1 MPDNEY
7 YSFNDDAV
15 NNALAAARQLHE
27 NVDLRAVAEIPRLAG
42 PTSLLAECITVTI
55 NNNRVCL
62 NLPLGLPS
70 FCLPIPIH
78 VPNGTVAQ
86 ACIRICTFFGIP
98 TGACV
103 SITVAGQTVASQCFG
118 FGC

>member
-7 YSFNDDAV
+7 HSFSDEAV
-15 NNALAAARQLHE
+15 NNALEPARSLHADV
-27 NVDLRAVAEIPRLAG
+27 NLREVAEIPTLAS
-42 PTSLLAECITVTI
+42 PTSLLAECISVTI

-62 NLPLGLPS
+62 NLPLGLPRI
-70 FCLPIPIH
+70 CLPIPIH
-78 VPNGTVAQ
+78 IPDGSVAQ
-86 ACIRICTFFGIP
+86 ACLRICTFFGIP

-103 SITVAGQTVASQCFG
+103 SIVVAGQTVASQCFG